1 MIGCFLFFWGYPSVK
16 SEGYHVASDVSLGG
30 GLPTICLGVLE
41 RKLWWNQGNCLVEI
55 LQELCLVEIFQ
66 RFILLVSCAEVLSPH

>member
-1 MIGCFLFFWGYPSVK
+1 MIGCFLFLGYPSVK
-16 SEGYHVASDVSLGG
+16 SDGYHIASGVSLGG

-55 LQELCLVEIFQ
+55 LQ